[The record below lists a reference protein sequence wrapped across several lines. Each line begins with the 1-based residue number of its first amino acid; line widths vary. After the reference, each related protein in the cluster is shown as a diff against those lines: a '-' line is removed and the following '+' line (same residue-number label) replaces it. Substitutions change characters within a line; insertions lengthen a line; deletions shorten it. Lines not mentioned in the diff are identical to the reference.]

1 MIGRVGLASVMPTL
15 TVSAI
20 SNLRPKQLTQD
31 SGAINFTRQLGG
43 ALGINLISTGSD
55 SAPLFSRMHLRACK
69 HLTTIRPSC

>member
-20 SNLRPKQLTQD
+20 LNLRPEQLSQG

-43 ALGINLISTGSD
+43 ALGIKLISMGLEQRTAFFADAFAG
-55 SAPLFSRMHLRACK
+55 L
-69 HLTTIRPSC
+69 